1 MNSSKPTTSA
11 APTTTAGPSPGGDA
25 KGAVLHGFSVDVED
39 WFHILD
45 CQGAPDPRSW
55 AGQPARVEANT
66 AKILDVLDA
75 HRVRASFYCLGW
87 IADQHPQ
94 VIAEIA
100 RRGHE
105 IGSHG
110 HLHGLLGHLGR
121 DAFARDL
128 DLSLEALAKAGGGT
142 VKTFRAPGF
151 SLTAAEVPWA
161 LPILADRGID
171 LDASLFLTDRAHGG
185 LRLDRQRPFDLL
197 LADGR
202 KIREVPVVP
211 RRIAGR
217 EIAYSGGGYLRLF
230 PWPVL
235 RDSFARAQAQG
246 QPVVAY
252 LHPREVD
259 PDQPRMK
266 LPPLRRF
273 KYYVGL
279 NTVLRKM
286 DLLFSHFRFGTLR
299 QVAEQGLLDPPAT
312 LQELTGAGQTT

>member
-1 MNSSKPTTSA
+1 MRTSA
-11 APTTTAGPSPGGDA
+11 SPAATPVTTDPSRA
-25 KGAVLHGFSVDVED
+25 NGAVLHGFSVDVED

-45 CQGAPDPRSW
+45 CDGAPDPQSW
-55 AGQPARVEANT
+55 TTQPARVEANT
-66 AKILDVLDA
+66 LKILDVLDA
-75 HRVRASFYCLGW
+75 HRVHASFYCLGW
-87 IADQHPQ
+87 IAQQHPQ

-105 IGSHG
+105 IGTHG
-110 HLHGLLGHLGR
+110 HLHGLLAHLGR

-211 RRIAGR
+211 RRVMGR

-230 PWPVL
+230 PWLML

-259 PDQPRMK
+259 PGQPRMA

-279 NTVLRKM
+279 DTVLRKM
-286 DLLFSHFRFGTLR
+286 DLLFTHFRFGTLR
-299 QVAEQGLLDPPAT
+299 QVADQGLLDRPAT
-312 LQELTGAGQTT
+312 LRELTGQV